1 MNLDQQIR
9 DVRTVDVTLAI
20 SRDGAPAAN
29 LEVEVMQRRHRFL
42 WGSQAFDLIPLA
54 NGEVNG
60 EQIAAAEEYRDR
72 FLELYNFV
80 TLPFYWDGFE
90 RERGMPDTRRILK
103 TARWFS
109 GFGCEVKG
117 HPLCWHTLTAD
128 WLLELPN
135 TEIHAAQIA
144 RIEREVTN
152 FAGVVDMW
160 DVLNEVVIMPIF
172 DRYDNGITR
181 IAGDLGRLGIV
192 RDMFAAARAANPQAM
207 LLLNDFDMSPDYE
220 RVIEDCLDA
229 GIAIDAIGLQSHM
242 HQGYW
247 GLEKTHDVLE
257 RFSRFGLPLHF
268 TELSLVS
275 GDLMPPEIVDLND
288 YQVDAWPSKPEGEE
302 RQAAEVVEM
311 YSTLFAHPQVEAITN
326 WGLRDG
332 AWLNA
337 PSGYLRHDLS
347 PKPAYEALL
356 GLVKGKWW
364 LAPTTMRTDD
374 EGKLTFRGFYGYYE
388 VSAGERRSGFT
399 VGRQA
404 NDQIRVSL

>member
-1 MNLDQQIR
+1 VNLDQQIR
-9 DVRTVDVTLAI
+9 DVRTADVTLAI
-20 SRDGAPAAN
+20 TRDGVPAAN

-42 WGSQAFDLIPLA
+42 WGSQAFDLISLA
-54 NGEVNG
+54 NGEVDG
-60 EQIAAAEEYRDR
+60 EQRAADEEYRDR
-72 FLELYNFV
+72 FLDLYNFV
-80 TLPFYWDGFE
+80 TLPFYWGGFE
-90 RERGMPDTRRILK
+90 RERGVPDTQRILT

-109 GFGCEVKG
+109 ERGCEVKG

-128 WLLELPN
+128 WLLVLPN
-135 TEIHAAQIA
+135 TEIRAAQIA
-144 RIEREVTN
+144 RIQREVTG
-152 FAGVVDMW
+152 FAGVINMW
-160 DVLNEVVIMPIF
+160 DVLNEVVIMPTF

-181 IAGDLGRLGIV
+181 IAGEMGRTGIV
-192 RDMFAAARAANPQAM
+192 REMFAAARAANPQAM

-229 GIAIDAIGLQSHM
+229 GIEIDAIGLQSHM

-275 GDLMPPEIVDLND
+275 GDLMPQEIVDLND
-288 YQVDAWPSKPEGEE
+288 YQVEDWPSTPEGEE

-364 LAPTTMRTDD
+364 LAPTTMHTDD
-374 EGKLTFRGFYGYYE
+374 EGNLTFRGFCGYYE
-388 VSAGERRSGFT
+388 ISAGERRSGFT
-399 VGRQA
+399 VGKQA
-404 NDQIRVSL
+404 NNQIRVSL